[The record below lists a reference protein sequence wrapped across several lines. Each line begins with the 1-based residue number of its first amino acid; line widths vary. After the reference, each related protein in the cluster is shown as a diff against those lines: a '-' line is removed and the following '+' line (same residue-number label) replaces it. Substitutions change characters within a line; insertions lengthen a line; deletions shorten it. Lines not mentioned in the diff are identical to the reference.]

1 MSQLTTHGQQ
11 IVDDLSARSGFS
23 ADAVSHMLVA
33 VMNGNGFMAQFAHP
47 EFGGSGQWMRGGMT
61 MIGDMFNI
69 QLKGRVDGLCS
80 EIAGLLASQP
90 GLIQTGSFQSQ
101 TQNSGPVGGN
111 APAMASPFFVP
122 DARSQWYP
130 QELGMPTSSGA
141 QNSTRYAYFAN
152 QHRLA
157 VDTGGDVWV
166 YDTLDHQIGGFSQ
179 QQGGSQSLTFSSQRG
194 PVNVASLPVVYR
206 NGIAVPPGPPAGTTP
221 APGAG
226 SSASAASVYEALEQL
241 ASLKSKGILTEQ
253 EYAAK
258 KGELLSRI

>member
-1 MSQLTTHGQQ
+1 
-11 IVDDLSARSGFS
+11 
-23 ADAVSHMLVA
+23 
-33 VMNGNGFMAQFAHP
+33 
-47 EFGGSGQWMRGGMT
+47 
-61 MIGDMFNI
+61 
-69 QLKGRVDGLCS
+69 
-80 EIAGLLASQP
+80 
-90 GLIQTGSFQSQ
+90 
-101 TQNSGPVGGN
+101 
-111 APAMASPFFVP
+111 
-122 DARSQWYP
+122 
-130 QELGMPTSSGA
+130 MPTSSGA

-253 EYAAK
+253 EYTRPRRGAAQSNLTLTLMPACVPRVTQT
-258 KGELLSRI
+258 GEAQMVRDRLLSHQRPISSSSTHRASASSSSW